1 MTLSCIKSFNDTLKQ
16 TALTWK
22 KYNKGAVELMG
33 RFDNKLNVTSKNIP
47 FFFFFFHCLWDNLAR
62 AKGRERGFWAGEK
75 YQGCAR
81 KKRGERLPLLNPPSH
96 VVPHLNSLPFPFKR
110 LPRNGKERCVTR
122 QNDCMIIVSSR
133 KMLPHKAARET
144 LREKKEKKK
153 AAQKG
158 MDRTNMSR

>member
-122 QNDCMIIVSSR
+122 QNDCMGNRFPTYSADYCVVTKDASPQSS
-133 KMLPHKAARET
+133 
-144 LREKKEKKK
+144 
-153 AAQKG
+153 
-158 MDRTNMSR
+158 